1 MVSEKSVSEGAMA
14 ADVET
19 LKVDRKVS
27 KANDKAAGDGMETN
41 ELTWLAASRRFPE
54 ANFLQSP
61 AWAKANELMGHK
73 VVIEAGERSW
83 CLMIVKNAKRGRYLE
98 VPGGPLVD
106 WQDIAE
112 LERMFAQIRT
122 VAAQEGCVFIRLRPQ
137 LRMSEENL
145 HLLASFGAKA
155 APMHLHAEHTII
167 LDLTKSEEELLANMR
182 RQTRYEVRR
191 AGKLGITVDWANDAA
206 RFEEFHQVQLETAS
220 RQHFV
225 PPDLKTL
232 LAEREA
238 FGDQARIYIARA
250 AEGEPVAYG
259 LVLRDGVEA
268 EYFEAASTELNR
280 KIPGSYA
287 LLWQVICDLRQCGVE
302 RFNLWG
308 IAPAGQKNHRYAGVT
323 TFKTGFGGEIVEF
336 VPAHDIVMKPV
347 RYLADLAIEKVRK
360 KRRKL

>member
-1 MVSEKSVSEGAMA
+1 MIWEEVCQRYK
-14 ADVET
+14 
-19 LKVDRKVS
+19 
-27 KANDKAAGDGMETN
+27 
-41 ELTWLAASRRFPE
+41 E

-61 AWAKANELMGHK
+61 AWARVNELVGHK
-73 VVIEAGERSW
+73 VVTEASERSW
-83 CLMIVKNAKRGRYLE
+83 CLMIVKNARRGRYLE

-112 LERMFAQIRT
+112 VQRVFDQIQA
-122 VAAQEGCVFIRLRPQ
+122 VAKREKCVFVRLRPQ
-137 LRMSEENL
+137 IRASEKSSQ
-145 HLLASFGAKA
+145 LLASFGAKP
-155 APMHLHAEHTII
+155 APMHLHAEHTVI
-167 LDLTKSEEELLANMR
+167 LDLTKPEDELLANMR

-191 AGKLGITVDWANDAA
+191 AGKLGIVVDWQNDEAI
-206 RFEEFHQVQLETAS
+206 FQEFHQVQLETAN

-238 FGDQARIYIARA
+238 FGDNARIYVART
-250 AEGEPVAYG
+250 AEGAAIAYG

-268 EYFEAASTELNR
+268 EYFEAASTELHR
-280 KIPGSYA
+280 KLPGSYA
-287 LLWQVICDLRQCGVE
+287 LLWQAICDLRKSGVE

-336 VPAHDIVMKPV
+336 VAAHDIVINPM
-347 RYLADLAIEKVRK
+347 RYLLDLTIERARK